1 MLPALVRLTGSAT
14 LAGSP
19 GLLELSLF
27 VALSLLLAGF
37 GICWLRRRVRART
50 TPVGLSYDVADAHQI
65 PTPQGGCLLSSI
77 AELTELVRAFAHDRG
92 WEQFHT
98 PKNLAMAL
106 AGEVGEL
113 LAELQWLTPEQSAAV
128 MDDRD
133 LGPRVRAEIGDVTIY
148 LVRLADVLGIDLVQ
162 AAADKLA
169 DSGRRYT
176 IEAAHGSAAKIGG
189 DHPTGS

>member
-1 MLPALVRLTGSAT
+1 MP
-14 LAGSP
+14 
-19 GLLELSLF
+19 
-27 VALSLLLAGF
+27 
-37 GICWLRRRVRART
+37 
-50 TPVGLSYDVADAHQI
+50 
-65 PTPQGGCLLSSI
+65 SI
-77 AELTELVRAFAHDRG
+77 AELTDRVRDFAEERN

-128 MDDRD
+128 MQDPD
-133 LGPRVRAEIGDVTIY
+133 LGPRVRAEIGDVAIY

-162 AAADKLA
+162 AALDKLA
-169 DSGRRYT
+169 ESGRRYT
-176 IEAAHGSAAKIGG
+176 VEAARSSAAKIPG

>member
-1 MLPALVRLTGSAT
+1 
-14 LAGSP
+14 
-19 GLLELSLF
+19 
-27 VALSLLLAGF
+27 
-37 GICWLRRRVRART
+37 
-50 TPVGLSYDVADAHQI
+50 
-65 PTPQGGCLLSSI
+65 LSSI
-77 AELTELVRAFAHDRG
+77 AELTARVRAFAQERN

-128 MDDRD
+128 MQDEE

-148 LVRLADVLGIDLVQ
+148 LVRLADVLGVDLVQ
-162 AAADKLA
+162 AAIDKLE

-176 IEAAHGSAAKIGG
+176 VEAAYGSIAKVRG
-189 DHPTGS
+189 DHPGGS

>member
-1 MLPALVRLTGSAT
+1 M
-14 LAGSP
+14 
-19 GLLELSLF
+19 
-27 VALSLLLAGF
+27 
-37 GICWLRRRVRART
+37 
-50 TPVGLSYDVADAHQI
+50 
-65 PTPQGGCLLSSI
+65 SSI
-77 AELTELVRAFAHDRG
+77 AELTERVRVFAQERN

-128 MDDRD
+128 MQDEE
-133 LGPRVRAEIGDVTIY
+133 LGPRVRAEIGDVTVY

-162 AAADKLA
+162 AAMDKLE

-176 IEAAHGSAAKIGG
+176 VEASNSSAVKIRH
-189 DHPTGS
+189 DHPNDS